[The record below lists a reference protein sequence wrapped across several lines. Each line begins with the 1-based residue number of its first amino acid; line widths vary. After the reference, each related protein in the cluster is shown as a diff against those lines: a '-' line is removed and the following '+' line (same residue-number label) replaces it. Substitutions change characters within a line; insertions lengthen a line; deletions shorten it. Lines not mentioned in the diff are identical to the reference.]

1 MASLSHMNMEVV
13 STNGVV
19 LSLPQKAGMQSSLPL
34 LQKNYKFTK
43 VFFWGK
49 LTGTA
54 SDYYIAMGTEESYG
68 NKKFFFWCAR
78 AYCDARLLPSTAC
91 GAAQP
96 LTSGHAR
103 LLTRASLDSRHS
115 QPGWRVLGA
124 AASGDRGHDD

>member
-1 MASLSHMNMEVV
+1 MRARARVV
-13 STNGVV
+13 R
-19 LSLPQKAGMQSSLPL
+19 LPL

-103 LLTRASLDSRHS
+103 LLTRASCVCRSTRATRS
-115 QPGWRVLGA
+115 QDGVSWAQLPAVTPEMMADCGA
-124 AASGDRGHDD
+124 LPVIAAYYAG